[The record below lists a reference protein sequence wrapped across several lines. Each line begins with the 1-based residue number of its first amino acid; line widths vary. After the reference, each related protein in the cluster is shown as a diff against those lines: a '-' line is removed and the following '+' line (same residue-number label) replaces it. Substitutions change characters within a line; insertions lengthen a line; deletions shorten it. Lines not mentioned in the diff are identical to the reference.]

1 MRTNVQMES
10 IRMNRIKIKTLHF
23 HPNQHRTKRPTGFI
37 RPTATTRYSSHTT
50 QKRETAWDKNRI
62 IQTIKKAENLN
73 KIKAFCPFLCMREMG
88 LEPTRAYTHKI
99 LSLACLPIPAL
110 PRCGASEFS
119 VLWNSLDYIII
130 NFRFCKAFFANFSK
144 TIFHFRPV
152 ILLCLRQKLLKPP
165 DILLFSNHHNDV
177 PADKPVVRAD
187 LDFGGGSV
195 FQGDDV

>member
-1 MRTNVQMES
+1 MES

-23 HPNQHRTKRPTGFI
+23 HPNQHRTKWPTGFI
-37 RPTATTRYSSHTT
+37 RPTATTRYSSPTT

-110 PRCGASEFS
+110 PQVEYRIPTLCNISNIREKVNLFFS
-119 VLWNSLDYIII
+119 YILNGEI
-130 NFRFCKAFFANFSK
+130 
-144 TIFHFRPV
+144 
-152 ILLCLRQKLLKPP
+152 
-165 DILLFSNHHNDV
+165 
-177 PADKPVVRAD
+177 
-187 LDFGGGSV
+187 G
-195 FQGDDV
+195 

>member
-1 MRTNVQMES
+1 MFKWKVFH
-10 IRMNRIKIKTLHF
+10 MNRIKIKTLLFTPCSATRCAMHRIYAVRINSRDMSRVFCDLRSQKTPRGILPVNSNIKTIHF

-37 RPTATTRYSSHTT
+37 RPTATIRYSSPTT

-110 PRCGASEFS
+110 PR
-119 VLWNSLDYIII
+119 
-130 NFRFCKAFFANFSK
+130 AFFIWK
-144 TIFHFRPV
+144 TS
-152 ILLCLRQKLLKPP
+152 
-165 DILLFSNHHNDV
+165 DIIS
-177 PADKPVVRAD
+177 P
-187 LDFGGGSV
+187 
-195 FQGDDV
+195 

>member
-1 MRTNVQMES
+1 MES

-37 RPTATTRYSSHTT
+37 RPTATTRYSNPTT

-110 PRCGASEFS
+110 PR
-119 VLWNSLDYIII
+119 
-130 NFRFCKAFFANFSK
+130 AFFLWK
-144 TIFHFRPV
+144 TSDIISLKNRKVNTFFEKNTKKLKIDSQRSARYNKADINIRSRQRMSGTVWQEGINERERESINTSGYSIFLWDR
-152 ILLCLRQKLLKPP
+152 K
-165 DILLFSNHHNDV
+165 S
-177 PADKPVVRAD
+177 VV
-187 LDFGGGSV
+187 
-195 FQGDDV
+195 

>member
-1 MRTNVQMES
+1 MES

-37 RPTATTRYSSHTT
+37 RPTATTRYSSPTT

-110 PRCGASEFS
+110 PHVIYKKTKQLWPTVRLHAEEGTWTLMVLLPHGPEPCASA
-119 VLWNSLDYIII
+119 NSAIPACTQYIII
-130 NFRFCKAFFANFSK
+130 FFHKS
-144 TIFHFRPV
+144 
-152 ILLCLRQKLLKPP
+152 Q
-165 DILLFSNHHNDV
+165 
-177 PADKPVVRAD
+177 
-187 LDFGGGSV
+187 
-195 FQGDDV
+195 